1 MYQLIVV
8 NIKVGLHAKISLSFH
23 THCKVNVPF
32 LINQRA
38 LRVPFLIVQRALK
51 VPFFYKVTVPF
62 FVPGVNTTLMA
73 VTAELMAIIMNIN
86 DRTHKTINFKK
97 RKVMDDFNRN
107 LIINGIFMDF

>member
-1 MYQLIVV
+1 MV
-8 NIKVGLHAKISLSFH
+8 
-23 THCKVNVPF
+23 
-32 LINQRA
+32 INN
-38 LRVPFLIVQRALK
+38 
-51 VPFFYKVTVPF
+51 TE
-62 FVPGVNTTLMA
+62 GVNQSKINDFTCSLMA

>member
-1 MYQLIVV
+1 MV
-8 NIKVGLHAKISLSFH
+8 
-23 THCKVNVPF
+23 
-32 LINQRA
+32 INNSE
-38 LRVPFLIVQRALK
+38 
-51 VPFFYKVTVPF
+51 
-62 FVPGVNTTLMA
+62 GVNLSKINEFTCSLMA

>member
-1 MYQLIVV
+1 MV
-8 NIKVGLHAKISLSFH
+8 
-23 THCKVNVPF
+23 
-32 LINQRA
+32 INN
-38 LRVPFLIVQRALK
+38 
-51 VPFFYKVTVPF
+51 TE
-62 FVPGVNTTLMA
+62 GVNLSKINDFTCSLMA

>member
-1 MYQLIVV
+1 MVINNTEGINLS
-8 NIKVGLHAKISLSFH
+8 KINDFTCS
-23 THCKVNVPF
+23 
-32 LINQRA
+32 
-38 LRVPFLIVQRALK
+38 
-51 VPFFYKVTVPF
+51 
-62 FVPGVNTTLMA
+62 LMA